1 MADQKHFGD
10 IDYNEIAARSQQ
22 LTLDVVGK
30 MFGLQADRQ
39 AAAFTKNAVELDPV
53 QAAAI
58 RQNMHRESPIGAKP
72 PE

>member
-1 MADQKHFGD
+1 MPDAKHFGD
-10 IDYNEIAARSQQ
+10 LNYNEIAARSQE

-39 AAAFTKNAVELDPV
+39 AAMFTKTAVELDPV

-58 RQNMHRESPIGAKP
+58 RQNQHREAPI
-72 PE
+72 ERSQ